1 MFLMWI
7 FSLAKMASLDVFKV
21 VVGFNG
27 FGKETIMKYS
37 TSINDAIPIFYLKS
51 NCYFNATKFCK
62 QINLKLFKTFED
74 WRDMQIIKNIYQ
86 ALENQREQP
95 EWKAE
100 DCDVYI
106 HPSLV
111 CHLVAYFDASL
122 LAGIFQKFHQTILN
136 RHALTYQEH
145 NPSPSTK
152 TFCFVDTNSG
162 A

>member
-1 MFLMWI
+1 
-7 FSLAKMASLDVFKV
+7 MASLDVYKV

-37 TSINDAIPIFYLKS
+37 ISANDPYPIFYLKS

-74 WRDMQIIKNIYQ
+74 WRETQIIKTIYQ
-86 ALENQREQP
+86 ALGHP

-111 CHLVAYFDASL
+111 CHLVAHF
-122 LAGIFQKFHQTILN
+122 
-136 RHALTYQEH
+136 
-145 NPSPSTK
+145 
-152 TFCFVDTNSG
+152 
-162 A
+162 